1 MQTSNDVTQET
12 VTRPPG
18 WWERLAPAVLP
29 VLVALGAVLL
39 MCASL
44 LPGLWRVVV
53 LPALLL
59 APGYALLRVLGQTT
73 DRHSI
78 AIAIPVSIVLTI
90 FASLLVHVS
99 QIRLGPSSLGLLL
112 GAATALFLGASYWRH
127 VLAGLPRSRRTGA
140 LGDPTPAG
148 SEATVGE

>member
-1 MQTSNDVTQET
+1 
-12 VTRPPG
+12 
-18 WWERLAPAVLP
+18 LAAPLLLA
-29 VLVALGAVLL
+29 AGAVLL

-59 APGYALLRVLGQTT
+59 APGYSLLRVLGQPT

-78 AIAIPVSIVLTI
+78 SIAIPVSIVLAI
-90 FASLLVHVS
+90 FASLVLHVS
-99 QIRLGPSSLGLLL
+99 HIRLAPAPLGLLL

-127 VLAGLPRSRRTGA
+127 LVTGLPGRRRTA
-140 LGDPTPAG
+140 RLSDPTPVR